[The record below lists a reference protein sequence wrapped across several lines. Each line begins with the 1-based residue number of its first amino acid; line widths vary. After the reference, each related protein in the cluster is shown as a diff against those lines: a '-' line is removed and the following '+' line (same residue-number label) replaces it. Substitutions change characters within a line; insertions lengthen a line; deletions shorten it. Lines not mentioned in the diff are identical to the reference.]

1 MGEKEIIVSAP
12 VPKKIVPGSKYSP
25 KFAIEVASQKYLYHL
40 PLERVRRMME
50 SDGLKVN
57 CRTLYNLCYFVSC
70 YLEPVREKIK
80 EELLKLDRTIHIDET
95 PWPINNSHQ
104 KDGYMFVISHQGGSF
119 YYFSESRS
127 ACSIKKLLGS
137 YKGPILTDGYVS
149 YKTHFKDEKGIDLA
163 FCWSQ

>member
-1 MGEKEIIVSAP
+1 MA
-12 VPKKIVPGSKYSP
+12 
-25 KFAIEVASQKYLYHL
+25 L
-40 PLERVRRMME
+40 
-50 SDGLKVN
+50 N
-57 CRTLYNLCYFVSC
+57 NNLQNN
-70 YLEPVREKIK
+70 K